1 MFKTSI
7 NKSIKDANKVFVL
20 KLLVFCALIFV
31 LDYAV
36 GTMLRYF
43 YFKQDSGLQYRTTYA
58 MQKTTAD
65 VLIFGSSKANHHYHP
80 AVFEERLHL
89 PYYNAGRDGN
99 SIFYHYAVLK
109 AVLKRYTPKMVVL
122 DFVNSEFKQSQESYD
137 RLSSL
142 LPYYKTHPEIR
153 PLTEL
158 KSDYEKFKLLSSIYP
173 YNSSLFTIAVGNT
186 EFNKKRTEDIKG
198 YVPLNRI
205 WNGPVKKENNPVTY
219 DTDSQKIKVYESF
232 IQDCINAKI
241 KLYVVVSPYFIQS
254 ATTDYSVAIAQQMAA
269 KYQVPFMDYSKD
281 AVFTSNPKLFA
292 DISHLNDDGA
302 KVFSTMLLDEISKAE
317 EK

>member
-1 MFKTSI
+1 MFKTFTH
-7 NKSIKDANKVFVL
+7 KSIKNANIVFVI
-20 KLLVFCALIFV
+20 KLLVFCALIIL
-31 LDYAV
+31 LDYGV
-36 GTMLRYF
+36 GSVLRYF
-43 YFKQDSGLQYRTTYA
+43 YFKQDSGLQYRTTYSIE
-58 MQKTTAD
+58 KTTAD

-80 AVFEERLHL
+80 AVFEERLQL

-99 SIFYHYAVLK
+99 AVFYHYAVLK

-122 DFVNSEFKQSQESYD
+122 DFVNGEFKQGQESYD

-153 PLTEL
+153 PLVEL

-173 YNSSLFTIAVGNT
+173 FNSSLFTIAVGNT

-198 YVPLNRI
+198 YVPLSRV

-219 DTDSQKIKVYESF
+219 LTDSLKIKAYETF
-232 IQDCINAKI
+232 IQDCLNAKI

-254 ATTDYSVAIAQQMAA
+254 ATTDYSVTIAQQIAN
-269 KYQVPFMDYSKD
+269 KYQVPFLDYSKD
-281 AVFTSNPKLFA
+281 SAFITQPALFA
-292 DISHLNDDGA
+292 DIDHLNDEGA
-302 KVFSTMLLDEISKAE
+302 KVFSNRLIDGIIKMK
-317 EK
+317 